1 MFALL
6 SRRLAAHAGAA
17 MLAALVYTGT
27 AAAQEDP
34 VVATVNG
41 QPITEAELAL
51 AETELDPQFSRL
63 PQEQKRA
70 AALSAMIEI
79 RLMAAESEK
88 AGVQDDAEFKRR
100 MDFLRLRAL
109 HSQFVS
115 DKVAS
120 SVTDESIR
128 ARYDQEIAA
137 APAQNEVRAS
147 HILISVPENATEEQK
162 AAAKAKAQEI
172 IGKLDAGGDFAELAK
187 ENSSDGSAAQG
198 GDLGYFGPGRMVPE
212 FEQAA
217 LALEVGKH
225 SAEPVQ
231 TQFGFHVIKVTD
243 KRPQQPP
250 AFEQVQA
257 QLRSLMLREKYFE
270 QAAALR
276 GAAQVE
282 ITDPALKTAVEE
294 IDKPAEPQ
302 Q

>member
-6 SRRLAAHAGAA
+6 SRRLVARTGAVMA
-17 MLAALVYTGT
+17 AALLSAGLAV
-27 AAAQEDP
+27 AQEDK

-41 QPITEAELAL
+41 QSITEAELAM
-51 AETELDPQFSRL
+51 AETELDPQFAQL
-63 PQEQKRA
+63 PPDQKRA

-88 AGVQDDAEFKRR
+88 AGVSENEDFKRR

-115 DKVAS
+115 DSVANA
-120 SVTDESIR
+120 VTEEAVR

-137 APAQNEVRAS
+137 APAVNETRAS
-147 HILISVPENATEEQK
+147 HILVKTEDEAK
-162 AAAKAKAQEI
+162 AIIAELEGGADFAEIAKAK
-172 IGKLDAGGDFAELAK
+172 
-187 ENSSDGSAAQG
+187 STDGAAAQG

-212 FEQAA
+212 FEQAVF
-217 LALEVGKH
+217 ALEVGEH
-225 SAEPVQ
+225 SKAPVQ

-250 AFEQVQA
+250 AFEQVQG
-257 QLRSLMLREKYFE
+257 QIRSLMLREKYFE

-276 GAAQVE
+276 GSAEVDIADAE
-282 ITDPALKTAVEE
+282 LKKAVEE
-294 IDKPAEPQ
+294 LDRPQ
-302 Q
+302 QPNQ

>member
-6 SRRLAAHAGAA
+6 SRRLVSTTGAA
-17 MLAALVYTGT
+17 MVAVLLSAGL
-27 AAAQEDP
+27 AAAQDDK

-41 QPITEAELAL
+41 QPITEAELVL
-51 AETELDPQFSRL
+51 AETELDPQFAQL
-63 PQEQKRA
+63 PPEQKRA
-70 AALSAMIEI
+70 AALSAIIEI

-88 AGVQDDAEFKRR
+88 AGVPENADFKRR

-115 DKVAS
+115 DNVAS
-120 SVTDESIR
+120 AVTDETVR

-137 APAQNEVRAS
+137 QPAVNEVRAS
-147 HILISVPENATEEQK
+147 HILVDSEE
-162 AAAKAKAQEI
+162 KAKEI
-172 IGKLDAGGDFAELAK
+172 IAKLEAGGDFAELAK
-187 ENSSDGSAAQG
+187 ENSSDGSAAGG

-217 LALEVGKH
+217 MALEVGQH
-225 SAEPVQ
+225 SKEPVKS
-231 TQFGFHVIKVTD
+231 QFGFHVIKVTD

-257 QLRSLMLREKYFE
+257 QIRSLLLREKYFE

-276 GAAQVE
+276 GAAQVD
-282 ITDPALKTAVEE
+282 ISDPTLKAAVEA
-294 IDKPAEPQ
+294 IDKPAEAEQPKQ
-302 Q
+302 